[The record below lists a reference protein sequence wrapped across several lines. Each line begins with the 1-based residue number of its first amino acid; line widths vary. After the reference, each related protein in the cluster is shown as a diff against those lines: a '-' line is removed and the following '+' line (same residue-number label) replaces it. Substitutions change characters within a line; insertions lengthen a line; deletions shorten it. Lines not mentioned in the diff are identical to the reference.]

1 LISLPACSGQPKTLP
16 PPAVATPLAPPAAIT
31 FLAPAPYPTFTP
43 LAGPGATATL
53 PPLPSSTP
61 APTSAS
67 LIPTLAAL
75 TGFVSQP
82 PDPGLASLAANEI
95 GANLP
100 TQIRIAAIGVDS
112 AVVPVGW
119 HLEGEAAIYDS
130 PGYAAGF
137 LVSSAPPG
145 TVGNTVIYGHNNILG
160 EVFRRLNELKAGDLV
175 EVSTSLGEVFRRL
188 NELKAG
194 DLVEVSTRAQVWH
207 YTVESVTTFQ
217 EAGIVPEQQAANLAY
232 FDPTSDVRLTLL
244 TCWPYTGN
252 RHRVA
257 VVAKPAP

>member
-1 LISLPACSGQPKTLP
+1 M
-16 PPAVATPLAPPAAIT
+16 T
-31 FLAPAPYPTFTP
+31 FLASTPFPTFTSLP
-43 LAGPGATATL
+43 RPENTATL

-61 APTSAS
+61 APTSAG
-67 LIPTLAAL
+67 IVPAL

-82 PDPGLASLAANEI
+82 PDPGLASLAADEI

-100 TQIRIAAIGVDS
+100 TQIRIAAIGVDG

-119 HLEGEAAIYDS
+119 HLEGDNAVYDS

-160 EVFRRLNELKAGDLV
+160 EVFRRLSELKAGDVV
-175 EVSTSLGEVFRRL
+175 EVSTS
-188 NELKAG
+188 
-194 DLVEVSTRAQVWH
+194 AQVWH

-217 EAGIVPEQQAANLAY
+217 EAGITPEQQAANLVY

-252 RHRVA
+252 SHRVA
-257 VVAKPAP
+257 VVARPTP